1 MTRTPI
7 KKPSF
12 MPQGN
17 RRVLNEQELAD
28 RWGISIK
35 TLQRWRCTAL
45 GPRFLKLGNRVGY
58 RVEDVEQYERR
69 VSRDSTSERAYA

>member
-1 MTRTPI
+1 MTRHASKTP
-7 KKPSF
+7 PSA
-12 MPQGN
+12 PQGE
-17 RRVLNEQELAD
+17 RRVLTEQELAD

-58 RVEDVEQYERR
+58 RLEDIEQYERR
-69 VSRDSTSERAYA
+69 VCRDSTSERAFA

>member
-1 MTRTPI
+1 MTRH
-7 KKPSF
+7 PSKTSPSV
-12 MPQGN
+12 PQGQ
-17 RRVLNEQELAD
+17 RRVLNEQELAE
-28 RWGISIK
+28 RWGVSIK

-69 VSRDSTSERAYA
+69 VSRNSTSESAYA

>member
-1 MTRTPI
+1 MTRN
-7 KKPSF
+7 PSKTSPSV
-12 MPQGN
+12 PQGE
-17 RRVLNEQELAD
+17 RRVLNERELAE